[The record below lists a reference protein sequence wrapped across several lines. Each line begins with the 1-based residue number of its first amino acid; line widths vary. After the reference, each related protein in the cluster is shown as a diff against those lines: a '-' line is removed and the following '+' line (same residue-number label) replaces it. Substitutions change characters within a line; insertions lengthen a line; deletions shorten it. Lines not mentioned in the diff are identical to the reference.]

1 MEYYVSV
8 GLVAIAA
15 VLSCFIGLPMLK
27 IIQLSGYK
35 ARGVVAWWKGS
46 GYDVIIRYAALML
59 FGFISTIVF
68 VGCFSTFEYVRYC
81 AVALYDILAA
91 VFIVSA
97 GKSGSNSAKFTG
109 RVTRLLIVD
118 LIITLALG
126 AGVAVACYYSAY
138 CQTLVAAL
146 AILSPFVALAANA
159 MTAPFEKLNNK
170 KYVKRARAKLKEK
183 SPIVIGITGSYGK
196 TTAKNILKAMLAQQY
211 TVATTPSSFNTPMGV
226 CKTVNNDL
234 GDERYFIV
242 EMGARYK
249 GDIKEL
255 CGIAQPKYGIITAV
269 GDMHIET
276 LGSRAGVANVKYELG
291 ENLSQDGL
299 LILNGYNAD
308 CAALKDRNAACRVVS
323 VGDNAAVGYENLK
336 IGGDGTTFD
345 LIIDGQKYPVTVA
358 LLGAHIAELVCVC
371 AALAAECGITAE
383 QIVAATT
390 ALRPVEHRLQL
401 IPSADPSVAV
411 IDDAYNSN
419 PVGAKNALDVLAC
432 FDGKKIIITPG
443 FVELGSIE
451 KECNIQLG
459 GQIAEVCDYAY
470 LIGTRAKDIKKGALA
485 AGMNDGAIC
494 EFSSRDEAVE
504 ALKEISGEKAVLF
517 ENDLPDNIK

>member
-1 MEYYVSV
+1 M
-8 GLVAIAA
+8 A
-15 VLSCFIGLPMLK
+15 V
-27 IIQLSGYK
+27 
-35 ARGVVAWWKGS
+35 
-46 GYDVIIRYAALML
+46 
-59 FGFISTIVF
+59 
-68 VGCFSTFEYVRYC
+68 
-81 AVALYDILAA
+81 
-91 VFIVSA
+91 
-97 GKSGSNSAKFTG
+97 
-109 RVTRLLIVD
+109 RLL
-118 LIITLALG
+118 
-126 AGVAVACYYSAY
+126 
-138 CQTLVAAL
+138 
-146 AILSPFVALAANA
+146 
-159 MTAPFEKLNNK
+159 
-170 KYVKRARAKLKEK
+170 
-183 SPIVIGITGSYGK
+183 
-196 TTAKNILKAMLAQQY
+196 
-211 TVATTPSSFNTPMGV
+211 PS
-226 CKTVNNDL
+226 
-234 GDERYFIV
+234 
-242 EMGARYK
+242 
-249 GDIKEL
+249 
-255 CGIAQPKYGIITAV
+255 
-269 GDMHIET
+269 
-276 LGSRAGVANVKYELG
+276 
-291 ENLSQDGL
+291 
-299 LILNGYNAD
+299 
-308 CAALKDRNAACRVVS
+308 
-323 VGDNAAVGYENLK
+323 
-336 IGGDGTTFD
+336 
-345 LIIDGQKYPVTVA
+345 DGQKYPVTVA